1 MTSYM
6 FIVPMLGWLSAVI
19 AKTIVNFCFCSR
31 HDLRLSFAN
40 GGFPS
45 EHTATVI
52 SAATYIGFY
61 DNFSSTA
68 FLLAECM
75 AFIVMIDA
83 THLRRSLGR
92 HAAILNK
99 LQGRDRLPEREG
111 HTYFEVTG
119 GFIFGFVVGY
129 LCYLYI

>member
-19 AKTIVNFCFCSR
+19 AKTIVNFVFAGR
-31 HDLRLSFAN
+31 RDLHLSFAN

-45 EHTATVI
+45 AHTATVI
-52 SAATYIGFY
+52 SATTYIGFY

-68 FLLAECM
+68 FLLAECIS
-75 AFIVMIDA
+75 FIVMVDA
-83 THLRRSLGR
+83 THLRRALGR
-92 HAAILNK
+92 HAVILNR
-99 LQGRDRLPEREG
+99 LQGRYKLREKEG
-111 HTYFEVTG
+111 HTYFEVAG
-119 GFIFGFVVGY
+119 GFILGFIIGY

>member
-1 MTSYM
+1 MTNYI
-6 FIVPMLGWLSAVI
+6 FLVPMLDWLSAVI
-19 AKTIVNFCFCSR
+19 AKTIVNFCFR
-31 HDLRLSFAN
+31 RQRDLGLSFAN

-45 EHTATVI
+45 AHTATVI
-52 SAATYIGFY
+52 SAASYIGFC

-68 FLLAECM
+68 FVLAECM

-92 HAAILNK
+92 HAAVLNK
-99 LQGRDRLPEREG
+99 LNGRSALPEREG
-111 HTYFEVTG
+111 HSYFEVAG
-119 GFIFGFVVGY
+119 GFVLGFIVGY